1 MAASFFSDFGLLWYL
16 EELKRKEFVQF
27 KEHLKRE
34 TLQQGLEPIPWAKVK
49 KASRA
54 DLADLMTKSYKQQRA
69 WEVTLAVFHRLGRK
83 DLCDRARSESTGHA
97 KLYQDHVR
105 KTFHAWEPRVAAR
118 EACDLRL
125 SQEEREFMC
134 RLFAPGDAGEQAP
147 TVVFQ
152 ASPGMGKTTLLWKLL
167 LAWAEG
173 SLYQDRF
180 ACVFYL
186 CCHKLKPLAP
196 TSLAGLLACD
206 WPDAPASVAEILTL
220 PERLLFLVDSL
231 EELGCDL
238 LEPESPLCSS
248 RAEMQPVW
256 VLLNSLLGKTL
267 LPGASLLVAATPECA
282 RKLAT
287 RLQNPKIITLRGFS
301 ENHRKLYF
309 CSWFQSNSRALEAFR
324 CVREN
329 PYIFSMCRNPQ
340 LCWLACV
347 SVKQEM
353 DRGRDPAL
361 SCRCVTSLF
370 VCFIL
375 NSFTPK
381 GARGPPRQSR
391 ALLKGLCS
399 LAAEGIWTNAS
410 TFSREALRR
419 NGLTDSDVAALL
431 DARVLRRRAPED
443 SYALLHLGVQEFCAA
458 LFHLLQ
464 RGDHPHPAVRDVET
478 LLQRLLSK
486 SESPW
491 IFLGCFVF
499 GLLNER
505 EQERLD
511 AFFGSHRSQ
520 ERKQQL
526 LGLLKSLDEEQVDF
540 ALLFSCLCEIRDE
553 AFVRQ
558 TMESFREIKV
568 TIAHTFQLAASA
580 YCLGHCSGLRKL
592 CLSVQNVFPGEDG
605 GGQRSQQN
613 LVLWRQICTVLTTNQ
628 HLYAFQV
635 RDSSLPMSVMVDLC
649 HQLKQPKC
657 YLQKLQMNNVSLRC
671 EMWAFFEV
679 LIHNPNVTCLDLS
692 CTGLSQHDVQVL
704 SKALKHPACN
714 VRELLANVPSHAA
727 TAMLM
732 PKKNRNAVYEL
743 LFKEGP
749 ARVKAMQSPESR
761 GHVWEQFAWRHCYRH
776 LTNEGIQLASCRLG
790 GPCCPVLSE
799 VLQCS
804 SKLTH
809 LDLSINVLQDEGL
822 RVLCA
827 ALGCPSCHLQSL
839 WLFYCGITAAGC
851 EELASALPSC
861 QGLKNLQ
868 VGGNSLGDASM
879 KPLCEALAH
888 PSCHLEILGL
898 QLCGLTSACCL
909 ALSSA
914 LTSSKTLR
922 SLDLSENA
930 LDLSGL
936 VVLVSALR
944 QPTCALEVLG

>member
-1 MAASFFSDFGLLWYL
+1 MAASFFTDFGLLWYL

-27 KEHLKRE
+27 KEHLKQE
-34 TLQQGLEPIPWAKVK
+34 TLQLGLEPIPWAKVK

-54 DLADLMTKSYKQQRA
+54 DLADLMMKSYERRV
-69 WEVTLAVFHRLGRK
+69 WEVTFAVFHRLGRK

-97 KLYQDHVR
+97 TLYQDHIR
-105 KTFHAWEPRVAAR
+105 KKFSEWEPLAAAR
-118 EACDLRL
+118 EVCNLMP
-125 SQEEREFMC
+125 SQAEWEFMSP
-134 RLFAPGDAGEQAP
+134 LFAPGDAGEQAH

-152 ASPGMGKTTLLWKLL
+152 GSPGMGKTALMWKLL

-180 ACVFYL
+180 TYIFYL

-196 TSLAGLLACD
+196 MSLAELLARD
-206 WPDAPASVAEILTL
+206 WPDAAASAAEILAL
-220 PERLLFLVDSL
+220 PERLLFMVDSL

-248 RAEMQPVW
+248 WAEIQPIH

-267 LPGASLLVAATPECA
+267 LPEASLLIATTPECA
-282 RKLAT
+282 ERLAT

-309 CSWFQSNSRALEAFR
+309 CNWFQSNSRAMEAFR

-329 PYIFSMCRNPQ
+329 QYIFSMCQNPQ
-340 LCWLACV
+340 LCWLTCA
-347 SVKQEM
+347 SMKEEM
-353 DRGRDPAL
+353 DRGKDPAL

-370 VCFIL
+370 VSFIL

-381 GARGPPRQSR
+381 GARGPPQQSR
-391 ALLKGLCS
+391 GQLKGLCS
-399 LAAEGIWTNAS
+399 LAAEGVWTNMS

-419 NGLTDSDVAALL
+419 NGIMDSDVATLL
-431 DARVLRRRAPED
+431 DARVLRRRAAED
-443 SYALLHLGVQEFCAA
+443 SYALLHVVVQEFCAV

-464 RGDHPHPAVRDVET
+464 RGDHPHPAVQDVET
-478 LLQRLLSK
+478 LLLRFLSK
-486 SESPW
+486 SKSPW

-511 AFFGSHRSQ
+511 ALFGCHRSQ

-526 LGLLKSLDEEQVDF
+526 LGLLQSLDEQQVNF
-540 ALLFSCLCEIRDE
+540 ALLFSCLAEIQDE
-553 AFVRQ
+553 AFVQQ
-558 TMESFREIKV
+558 TMESFQEV
-568 TIAHTFQLAASA
+568 EVAVVHPFQLAASA

-592 CLSVQNVFPGEDG
+592 CLSIQNVFPEEDG
-605 GGQRSQQN
+605 GGQRSQPN
-613 LVLWRQICTVLTTNQ
+613 LVLWRQICTVLTTNR

-635 RDSSLPMSVMVDLC
+635 KDSSLPMSVVVALC

-657 YLQKLQMNNVSLRC
+657 RLQKLQMNNVSLHC

-679 LIHNPNVTCLDLS
+679 LIHNPHLTCLDLS
-692 CTGLSQHDVQVL
+692 CTGLSQHSVKLL

-714 VRELLANVPSHAA
+714 VRELLLV
-727 TAMLM
+727 TCGL
-732 PKKNRNAVYEL
+732 
-743 LFKEGP
+743 
-749 ARVKAMQSPESR
+749 SPEDREVLAWVLTCSR
-761 GHVWEQFAWRHCYRH
+761 KFKRLNLAGNSLGQGLQALSQGLCPPACTLEFLV
-776 LTNEGIQLASCRLG
+776 LASCHLG
-790 GPCCPVLSE
+790 EPCWEVLSE
-799 VLQCS
+799 ALQCS
-804 SKLTH
+804 RKLTY
-809 LDLSINVLQDEGL
+809 LDLSANVLQDEGL
-822 RVLCA
+822 RALSA
-827 ALGCPSCHLQSL
+827 ALGRPSCPLQSL

-851 EELASALPSC
+851 EALASILPGC

-888 PSCHLEILGL
+888 PSCRLEILGL

-922 SLDLSENA
+922 SLDLSGNA

-936 VVLVSALR
+936 AVLASALR